1 VCLKVEAHVL
11 FETKTIT
18 MSTKRFSK
26 IVGSGS
32 YIPTVQ
38 VKNEHFL
45 NHEFFEPNGQKI
57 ETSPEVIIEKFK
69 DITGITERKYA
80 SDDQVNSDLAYLAA
94 KDALESSKIDK
105 ESLDYIIVAHNFGD
119 VKQNSTLT
127 NQLPSLAAKVKNL
140 LQIENPKTIAYDVL
154 FGCPGWIQ
162 CMIQANYFIKSGDA
176 QRVMVIGAE
185 TLSRVC
191 DPHDRDSM
199 IYSDGAGAT
208 ILEACEAEEASGILS
223 HAMRTDTISEA
234 FFLRADISD
243 NADFEGNSNSLFI
256 KMYGRKI
263 YEYAIS
269 NVPGVVKESID
280 KAGLDIKDIKKIL
293 IHQANEKMD
302 EAIAKRLF
310 RLYQER
316 TVPDNIMPM
325 IIKEMGNNSVA
336 TVPILY
342 DQIAKG
348 KLEDH
353 KLNEGD
359 YVVFASVGAGMSI
372 NSFVYK
378 V

>member
-1 VCLKVEAHVL
+1 
-11 FETKTIT
+11 

-38 VKNEHFL
+38 IKNEHFL
-45 NHEFFEPNGQKI
+45 NHDFFFLYFQKI
-57 ETSPEVIIEKFK
+57 KAPNEEIIEKFEG
-69 DITGITERKYA
+69 ITGITERKYA
-80 SDDQVNSDLAYLAA
+80 STDQQNSDLAYLAA
-94 KDALESSKIDK
+94 KNALESSKIDK

-119 VKQNSTLT
+119 VKPNSTLT
-127 NQLPSLAAKVKNL
+127 SQLPCLAAKVKNL
-140 LQIENPKTIAYDVL
+140 LQIENPKTVAYDVL

-162 CMIQANYFIKSGDA
+162 SMIQANYYIKSGDA
-176 QRVMVIGAE
+176 KRVMVIGSE

-208 ILEACEAEEASGILS
+208 ILEACEAEEESGILAHS
-223 HAMRTDTISEA
+223 TRTDTINEA

-243 NADFEGNSNSLFI
+243 NADYEGNSNSLFI

-269 NVPGVVKESID
+269 NVPSVVKESID
-280 KAGLDIKDIKKIL
+280 KAGLDIKDIKRIL

-302 EAIAKRLF
+302 EAIVKRLF
-310 RLYQER
+310 RLYHEKNI
-316 TVPDNIMPM
+316 PEKIMPM

-336 TVPILY
+336 TIPILY
-342 DQIAKG
+342 DQIIKN

-359 YVVFASVGAGMSI
+359 YVVFASVGAGMNI

-378 V
+378 I

>member
-1 VCLKVEAHVL
+1 
-11 FETKTIT
+11 
-18 MSTKRFSK
+18 MSTKIFSK

-38 VKNEHFL
+38 IKNEHFL
-45 NHEFFEPNGQKI
+45 SYDFFEPNGQKI
-57 ETSPEVIIEKFK
+57 ETPTKQIIEKFK
-69 DITGITERKYA
+69 DITGIEERKYA
-80 SDDQVNSDLAYLAA
+80 SPEQVNSDLAYLAA
-94 KDALESSKIDK
+94 KNALESSKIDK

-119 VKQNSTLT
+119 VKPNATLT
-127 NQLPSLAAKVKNL
+127 NQLPCLAAKVKNL
-140 LQIENPKTIAYDVL
+140 LQIENTKTIAYDIL

-162 CMIQANYFIKSGDA
+162 AMIQANYFIKSGDA
-176 QRVMVIGAE
+176 KRIMVIGSE

-191 DPHDRDSM
+191 DPFDRDSM
-199 IYSDGAGAT
+199 IYSDGAGAA
-208 ILEACEAEEASGILS
+208 ILEACEGEEMSGILS
-223 HAMRTDTISEA
+223 HAMRTHTKNEA
-234 FFLRADISD
+234 YFLRADISD
-243 NADFEGNSNSLFI
+243 NAEFEGNSNSLFI

-263 YEYAIS
+263 YEYAIT

-310 RLYQER
+310 RLYKEKEI
-316 TVPDNIMPM
+316 PDKIMPM
-325 IIKEMGNNSVA
+325 IIQEMGNNSVA

-342 DQIAKG
+342 DQIIKDQ
-348 KLEDH
+348 LVDH
-353 KLNEGD
+353 KLNKGD
-359 YVVFASVGAGMSI
+359 HIVFASVGAGMNI

>member
-1 VCLKVEAHVL
+1 MPLNQRAYLL

-45 NHEFFEPNGQKI
+45 DHDFFEPNGKKI
-57 ETSPEVIIEKFK
+57 ETPNEEIIEKFK

-80 SDDQVNSDLAYLAA
+80 ATDQQNSDLAYLAA
-94 KDALESSKIDK
+94 KDALESSNIDK

-119 VKQNSTLT
+119 VKPDSTLT
-127 NQLPSLAAKVKNL
+127 NQLPCLAAKVKNL

-154 FGCPGWIQ
+154 FGCPGWVQ

-208 ILEACEAEEASGILS
+208 ILEACEAEEKSGILS
-223 HAMRTDTISEA
+223 HAMRTDTKNEA
-234 FFLRADISD
+234 FFLRADVSD
-243 NADFEGNSNSLFI
+243 NIDFEGNSNNLFI

-269 NVPGVVKESID
+269 HVPSVVKESID

-316 TVPDNIMPM
+316 NIPEKIMPM

-342 DQIAKG
+342 DQIAKD

-353 KLNEGD
+353 KLNQGD
-359 YVVFASVGAGMSI
+359 YVVFASVGAGMNI
-372 NSFVYK
+372 NAFVYK

>member
-1 VCLKVEAHVL
+1 
-11 FETKTIT
+11 

-45 NHEFFEPNGQKI
+45 NHEFFEPDGQKI
-57 ETSPEVIIEKFK
+57 ETSPEIIIEKFK
-69 DITGITERKYA
+69 DITGISERKYA
-80 SDDQVNSDLAYLAA
+80 SADQQNSDLAYLAA

-105 ESLDYIIVAHNFGD
+105 ESLDYIIIAHNFGD
-119 VKQNSTLT
+119 VKPNSSLT
-127 NQLPSLAAKVKNL
+127 NQLPCLAAKVKNL
-140 LQIENPKTIAYDVL
+140 LQIENPKTIAYDIL

-162 CMIQANYFIKSGDA
+162 GMIQANYYIKSGDA

-223 HAMRTDTISEA
+223 HAMRTDTINEA

-269 NVPGVVKESID
+269 NVPGIVKESID

-310 RLYQER
+310 RLYQEK

-342 DQIAKG
+342 DKIAKD

-359 YVVFASVGAGMSI
+359 YIVFASVGAGMNI
-372 NSFVYK
+372 NAFVYK

>member
-1 VCLKVEAHVL
+1 
-11 FETKTIT
+11 

-26 IVGSGS
+26 IIGSGS

-38 VKNEHFL
+38 VTNEHFL
-45 NHEFFEPNGQKI
+45 DHDFFEPNGKKI
-57 ETSPEVIIEKFK
+57 ETPNEEIIEKFK
-69 DITGITERKYA
+69 DITGITERRYA
-80 SDDQVNSDLAYLAA
+80 AADQQNSDLAYLAA
-94 KDALESSKIDK
+94 KDALESSNVDK
-105 ESLDYIIVAHNFGD
+105 ESLDYIILAHNFGD
-119 VKQNSTLT
+119 VRPDSTLT
-127 NQLPSLAAKVKNL
+127 NQLPCLAAKVKNL

-154 FGCPGWIQ
+154 FGCPGWVQ
-162 CMIQANYFIKSGDA
+162 CMIQANYYIKSGDA
-176 QRVMVIGAE
+176 QRIMIIGAE

-208 ILEACEAEEASGILS
+208 ILEACEAEEESGILA
-223 HAMRTDTISEA
+223 HAMRTDTKNEA

-302 EAIAKRLF
+302 EAIVKRLF

-316 TVPDNIMPM
+316 NVPDNIMPM
-325 IIKEMGNNSVA
+325 IIQEMGNNSVG

-342 DQIAKG
+342 DQIAKD
-348 KLEDH
+348 KLKDH
-353 KLNEGD
+353 QLNEGD
-359 YVVFASVGAGMSI
+359 YVVFASVGAGMNI

>member
-1 VCLKVEAHVL
+1 
-11 FETKTIT
+11 

-45 NHEFFEPNGQKI
+45 NHSFFDPNGQKI
-57 ETSPEVIIEKFK
+57 ETPNAEIIEKFK
-69 DITGITERKYA
+69 DITGISERKYA
-80 SDDQVNSDLAYLAA
+80 PDDQRNSDLAYLAA

-119 VKQNSTLT
+119 VKPNSTLT
-127 NQLPSLAAKVKNL
+127 NQLPCLAAKVKNL
-140 LQIENPKTIAYDVL
+140 LQIKNPKTIAYDVL

-162 CMIQANYFIKSGDA
+162 CMIQANYYIKSGDA
-176 QRVMVIGAE
+176 QRVMVIGSE

-208 ILEACEAEEASGILS
+208 ILEACETEEASGILA
-223 HAMRTDTISEA
+223 HATRTDTINEA
-234 FFLRADISD
+234 YFLRADISD
-243 NADFEGNSNSLFI
+243 KADFEGNKNNLFI
-256 KMYGRKI
+256 KMHGRKI

-269 NVPGVVKESID
+269 YVPGVVKEAID

-302 EAIAKRLF
+302 EAIAKRLY

-316 TVPDNIMPM
+316 NIPAKIMPM
-325 IIKEMGNNSVA
+325 IIQEMGNNSVA

-342 DQIAKG
+342 DQIAKD

-353 KLNEGD
+353 KLKKGD
-359 YVVFASVGAGMSI
+359 YIVFASVGAGMNI

>member
-1 VCLKVEAHVL
+1 
-11 FETKTIT
+11 

-38 VKNEHFL
+38 IKNEHFL

-80 SDDQVNSDLAYLAA
+80 SDDQQNSDLAYLAA
-94 KDALESSKIDK
+94 KNALESSKIDK
-105 ESLDYIIVAHNFGD
+105 ESLDYIIVAQNFGD
-119 VKQNSTLT
+119 VKPNSTLT
-127 NQLPSLAAKVKNL
+127 NQLPCLAAKVKNL
-140 LQIENPKTIAYDVL
+140 LQIENPKTIAYDIL

-162 CMIQANYFIKSGDA
+162 GMIQADYYIKSGDA
-176 QRVMVIGAE
+176 QRVMVIGSE

-199 IYSDGAGAT
+199 IYSDGAGAA
-208 ILEACEAEEASGILS
+208 ILEACETEEASGILS
-223 HAMRTDTISEA
+223 HAMRTDTINEA

-263 YEYAIS
+263 YEYAIT

-280 KAGLDIKDIKKIL
+280 KAGLGIKDIKRIL

-302 EAIAKRLF
+302 EAITKRLF
-310 RLYQER
+310 RLYQEKNI
-316 TVPDNIMPM
+316 PKDIMPM

-342 DQIAKG
+342 DQIAKD
-348 KLEDH
+348 KLDNH

-359 YVVFASVGAGMSI
+359 YVVFASVGAGMNI
-372 NSFVYK
+372 NAFVYK

>member
-1 VCLKVEAHVL
+1 MCLKVEVHVL

-45 NHEFFEPNGQKI
+45 NHEFFEPDGQKI
-57 ETSPEVIIEKFK
+57 ETSPEIIIEKFK
-69 DITGITERKYA
+69 DITGISERKYA
-80 SDDQVNSDLAYLAA
+80 SADQQNSDLAYLAA

-105 ESLDYIIVAHNFGD
+105 ESLDYIIIAHNFGD
-119 VKQNSTLT
+119 VKPNSSLT
-127 NQLPSLAAKVKNL
+127 NQLPCLAAKVKNL
-140 LQIENPKTIAYDVL
+140 LQIENPKTIAYDIL

-162 CMIQANYFIKSGDA
+162 GMIQANYYIKSGDA

-223 HAMRTDTISEA
+223 HAMRTDTINEA

-269 NVPGVVKESID
+269 NVPGIVKESID

-310 RLYQER
+310 RLYQEK

-342 DQIAKG
+342 DKIAKD

-359 YVVFASVGAGMSI
+359 YIVFASVGAGMNI
-372 NSFVYK
+372 NAFVYK

>member
-1 VCLKVEAHVL
+1 MLHKQRAYLL

-45 NHEFFEPNGQKI
+45 NHDFFEPNGKKI
-57 ETSPEVIIEKFK
+57 ETPNEEIIEKFK

-80 SDDQVNSDLAYLAA
+80 ATDQQNSDLAYLAA

-119 VKQNSTLT
+119 VKPDSTLT
-127 NQLPSLAAKVKNL
+127 NQLPCLAAKVKNL

-154 FGCPGWIQ
+154 FGCPGWVQ

-176 QRVMVIGAE
+176 QRVMVIGSE

-208 ILEACEAEEASGILS
+208 ILEACEAEEESGILS
-223 HAMRTDTISEA
+223 HAMRTDTKNEA
-234 FFLRADISD
+234 FFLRADVSD
-243 NADFEGNSNSLFI
+243 NIDFEGNSNNLFI

-269 NVPGVVKESID
+269 YVPGVVKESID

-316 TVPDNIMPM
+316 NIPEKIMPM

-342 DQIAKG
+342 DKIVKDE
-348 KLEDH
+348 LEDH

-359 YVVFASVGAGMSI
+359 YVVFASVGAGMNI
-372 NSFVYK
+372 NAFVYK

>member
-1 VCLKVEAHVL
+1 
-11 FETKTIT
+11 

-45 NHEFFEPNGQKI
+45 DHDFFEPNGKKI
-57 ETSPEVIIEKFK
+57 ETPNEEIIEKFK

-80 SDDQVNSDLAYLAA
+80 ATDQQNSDLAYLAA
-94 KDALESSKIDK
+94 KDALESSNIDK

-119 VKQNSTLT
+119 VKPDSTLT
-127 NQLPSLAAKVKNL
+127 NQLPCLAAKVKNL

-154 FGCPGWIQ
+154 FGCPGWVQ

-208 ILEACEAEEASGILS
+208 ILEACEAEEKSGILS
-223 HAMRTDTISEA
+223 HAMRTDTKNEA
-234 FFLRADISD
+234 FFLRADVSD
-243 NADFEGNSNSLFI
+243 NIDFEGNSNNLFI

-269 NVPGVVKESID
+269 HVPSVVKESID

-316 TVPDNIMPM
+316 NIPEKIMPM

-342 DQIAKG
+342 DQIAKD

-353 KLNEGD
+353 KLNQGD
-359 YVVFASVGAGMSI
+359 YVVFASVGAGMNI
-372 NSFVYK
+372 NAFVYK

>member
-1 VCLKVEAHVL
+1 
-11 FETKTIT
+11 

-32 YIPTVQ
+32 YLPSLKI
-38 VKNEHFL
+38 KNEHFL
-45 NHEFFEPNGQKI
+45 NHDFFEQNGERIQ
-57 ETSPEVIIEKFK
+57 TSTQEIIEKFQ
-69 DITGITERKYA
+69 DITGIAERTYA
-80 SDDQVNSDLAYLAA
+80 PEEQQTSDLAYLAA
-94 KDALESSKIDK
+94 LDALTSANIDK
-105 ESLDYIIVAHNFGD
+105 ESIDYILVAHNFGD
-119 VKQNSTLT
+119 VKHNSTLS
-127 NQLPSLAAKVKNL
+127 NQLPCLAAKVKNL
-140 LQIENPKTIAYDVL
+140 LEIENPKCIAYDVL
-154 FGCPGWIQ
+154 FGCPGWVQ
-162 CMIQANYFIKSGDA
+162 CMIQANYFIKAGDA
-176 QRVMVIGAE
+176 NRVIIIGAE

-208 ILEACEAEEASGILS
+208 ILEACEAEEESGIIA
-223 HAMRTDTISEA
+223 HAMRTDTKNEA

-243 NADFEGNSNSLFI
+243 NADYAGNENSHFI

-263 YEYAIS
+263 YEYAIT
-269 NVPGVVKESID
+269 NVPSVVKESID

-302 EAIAKRLF
+302 EAIGKRLY
-310 RLYQER
+310 RLYGER
-316 TVPDNIMPM
+316 KVPENIMP
-325 IIKEMGNNSVA
+325 IILKNMGNNSVA

-342 DQIAKG
+342 DQIAKDQ
-348 KLEDH
+348 LEDH

-359 YVVFASVGAGMSI
+359 YVVFASVGAGMNI